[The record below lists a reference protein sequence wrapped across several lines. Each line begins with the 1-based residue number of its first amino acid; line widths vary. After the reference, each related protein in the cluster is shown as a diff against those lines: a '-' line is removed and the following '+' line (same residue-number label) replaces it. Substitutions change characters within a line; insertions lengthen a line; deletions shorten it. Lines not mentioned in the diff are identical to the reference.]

1 MPSSK
6 LSAVPY
12 QASYDIDF
20 SEHNIRQTKNLTE
33 NIPKFIKQ
41 NLQNERD
48 KLKSEEHKNEAA
60 KLEKSR

>member
-20 SEHNIRQTKNLTE
+20 SEHNIRQTKDLTE

-48 KLKSEEHKNEAA
+48 KLKCEEHKKESA